1 MLECLC
7 VDVFFVLSIYV
18 NNSKIMDTFS
28 LEDEDMSG
36 LFITQESSQSVDNFD
51 ENNDEELD
59 SILGVAADDFG
70 SPCISLLPQSENYSP
85 EVSDISDDDKE
96 FDGKRKRYIFIAN

>member
-1 MLECLC
+1 M
-7 VDVFFVLSIYV
+7 FSVLSIYV
-18 NNSKIMDTFS
+18 NNSTIMDTFS

-51 ENNDEELD
+51 ENNDQELD
-59 SILGVAADDFG
+59 SILGVAADDF
-70 SPCISLLPQSENYSP
+70 SSLCISLLPQSENYSP

-96 FDGKRKRYIFIAN
+96 FDGKRKRYIFITN